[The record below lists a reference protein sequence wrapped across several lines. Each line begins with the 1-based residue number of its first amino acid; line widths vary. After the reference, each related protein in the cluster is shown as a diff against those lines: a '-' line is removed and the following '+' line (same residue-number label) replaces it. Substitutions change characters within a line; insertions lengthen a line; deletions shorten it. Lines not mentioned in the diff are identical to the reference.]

1 MEKLI
6 KKITNGTVMALAAVA
21 VVAGL
26 MVAFSG
32 IKDPSDL
39 LLPKY
44 SGTNTALGSSFS
56 IIYILMCISIA
67 AIVFFVIIQLLSTKK
82 QMMNALVLL
91 AVCAV
96 IVLVSYF
103 IAPRELSEVAM
114 RIGVS
119 EGIYK
124 WIGAGLNIAYIAF
137 GGVIIAFI
145 GSLVYVKIK
154 N

>member
-6 KKITNGTVMALAAVA
+6 KRITNGAVMALAAVA

-26 MVAFSG
+26 VVAFTYKEGTSPKG
-32 IKDPSDL
+32 LDVSFVVIYVL
-39 LLPKY
+39 L
-44 SGTNTALGSSFS
+44 
-56 IIYILMCISIA
+56 CVSIA
-67 AIVFFVIIQLLSTKK
+67 AIILFVIMQLLSNKK
-82 QMMNALVLL
+82 QLMSALVLL

-103 IAPRELSEVAM
+103 IAPRELSEVAV

-124 WIGAGLNIAYIAF
+124 WIGAGLNIAYITFA
-137 GGVIIAFI
+137 GVIIAFI